1 MSCQNYR
8 ARDLGR
14 CGRYQ
19 GISHHTAV
27 SDPGVTEL
35 GNTASVMGKNKQST
49 MANSEIVTASS
60 VKDVFNKNDD
70 ERRLR
75 LEREGRGMLLTQ
87 RLLNVLIN

>member
-1 MSCQNYR
+1 MCWQVETDHRNCGCDHCEGLNTTEKGQAVSCQNYR

-35 GNTASVMGKNKQST
+35 GNIYSQRNWEKQTKYNGK
-49 MANSEIVTASS
+49 
-60 VKDVFNKNDD
+60 VK
-70 ERRLR
+70 
-75 LEREGRGMLLTQ
+75 
-87 RLLNVLIN
+87 